1 MFPSVNEGLALSA
14 VEAQASGLPTIV
26 STGVPELAVVSDRTS
41 RMPLSAGAEAWAGEC
56 VRMLHAAV
64 GSVRSDAC
72 EQVRAHGFD
81 IADTSARLAVFYEA
95 AAAGQRA
102 QW

>member
-1 MFPSVNEGLALSA
+1 MNEGLALSA

-41 RMPLSAGAEAWAGEC
+41 RMSLADGAEAWASAC
-56 VRMLHAAV
+56 VRMLAAAAR
-64 GSVRSDAC
+64 SARSDAC

-81 IADTSARLAVFYEA
+81 IADTSMRLAAFYEA
-95 AAAGQRA
+95 AAAGRRA